1 MIPFEYTVE
10 SQNELLE
17 SIYDYYKKLLKAK
30 YIPESLDIL
39 NMLRGQVNKL
49 SVIVYHLNN
58 FEYIEE
64 KIKNSNLDKKMQ
76 SLIIDNILVNTRYSK
91 IQNNFLYNKK
101 IKKEKLNDN

>member
-17 SIYDYYKKLLKAK
+17 SICDYYKKLLKAK

-39 NMLRGQVNKL
+39 NMLRGQINKL